1 MPGTQTPHDRDI
13 TELLVAWRNGDSKA
27 IDQVM
32 PIVYEEL
39 RSLARSFLR
48 RERHDHT
55 LEATAVTHEAYM
67 RLVEKTHPH
76 WEGRLHFFAV
86 AAQAMRRVLID
97 HARERKATKRGG
109 QIVKV
114 SLEDN
119 DPPASPLRMDV
130 LDLDAALNRLAERS
144 PRKARVI
151 ELRYFGGLTA
161 KEAAEV
167 LEVSEET
174 VHLDSRF
181 ARSWLSRELTRKQ

>member
-1 MPGTQTPHDRDI
+1 MPGTQTSHDRDI
-13 TELLVAWRNGDSKA
+13 TGLLVAWRNGDSKA

-39 RSLARSFLR
+39 RALARSFLR

-67 RLVEKTHPH
+67 KLVEKTHPH

-97 HARERKATKRGG
+97 HARERQATKRGG
-109 QIVKV
+109 HVVKV

-119 DPPASPLRMDV
+119 DPPATPLRVDV
-130 LDLDAALNRLAERS
+130 LDL
-144 PRKARVI
+144 
-151 ELRYFGGLTA
+151 
-161 KEAAEV
+161 
-167 LEVSEET
+167 
-174 VHLDSRF
+174 
-181 ARSWLSRELTRKQ
+181 